1 MFLTD
6 ASTAASGLGGLTS
19 TATDV
24 LTWLLSAAT
33 KVYEFMIANPLCL
46 LYIGISLAFIAIA
59 VIRRVL
65 HAR

>member
-1 MFLTD
+1 MSDTPAA
-6 ASTAASGLGGLTS
+6 ASTLSGLTS
-19 TATDV
+19 TATEV
-24 LTWLLSAAT
+24 LTWLLSGAT